1 MGSKTTLIYH
11 VILTTKYRRKALLGI
26 EQETYRAFREIE
38 AHSSFKILDMGIE
51 DGNHIHLVIKSSP
64 QYSVSGI
71 VNRLKGWSLYHLW
84 NNSSEHLSSFYWG
97 EKKKLWHGGYYCDT
111 VGKVSQDK
119 ILEYIKSQNGES
131 EK

>member
-1 MGSKTTLIYH
+1 MGSRTTLIYH
-11 VILTTKYRRKALLGI
+11 VVLTTKYRRKALLGI

-84 NNSSEHLSSFYWG
+84 NNSSEHLSSFYRG
-97 EKKKLWHGGYYCDT
+97 EKKKLWHGGYDCNT

-119 ILEYIKSQNGES
+119 ILEYVKSQNGES

>member
-1 MGSKTTLIYH
+1 MGSRTTLIYH
-11 VILTTKYRRKALLGI
+11 VVLTTKYRRKVLLGI

-84 NNSSEHLSSFYWG
+84 NNSSEHLSSFYRG
-97 EKKKLWHGGYYCDT
+97 EKKKLWHGGYDCNT

-119 ILEYIKSQNGES
+119 ILEYVKSQNGES